1 MKPWHTISIVALVI
15 AVTTLLYYKQV
26 STHHTDIDALKQQA
40 LRIAPLL
47 HNSNI
52 IYGGDSNNVELLL
65 KTRYAFAPKVL
76 QHRPFSIADT
86 VLEIRPLTD
95 TNRIAASHI
104 LYSAADSFYIYRLVI
119 PM

>member
-1 MKPWHTISIVALVI
+1 MKPWHIISIVALVI

-26 STHHTDIDALKQQA
+26 STQHTDIDALNQQA
-40 LRIAPLL
+40 SRIAPLL
-47 HNSNI
+47 HDSNI

-65 KTRYAFAPKVL
+65 KARYAFAPIVL
-76 QHRPFSIADT
+76 QHHPFSKADT

-95 TNRIAASHI
+95 TNRIAATQV

>member
-1 MKPWHTISIVALVI
+1 MKPWHVISIVGLVI

-26 STHHTDIDALKQQA
+26 STQHTDIDALKQQA
-40 LRIAPLL
+40 SRIAPLIR
-47 HNSNI
+47 NGNI

-65 KTRYAFAPKVL
+65 KTRYAFAPIVL
-76 QHRPFSIADT
+76 QHRPFSKADT

-95 TNRIAASHI
+95 TNRIAATQV